1 MVLKKK
7 VTAAVLA
14 GVLATAAVVPMGLT
28 ASAASQGDVTV
39 NYVAGGGLIPDDGD
53 GTYYV
58 TIPSSINF
66 TAQGETKTMDV
77 SLQPIPGATLS
88 STLRVEVKVYSKNN
102 YKLTSGTANTTQG
115 TYELK
120 YHLTDAAQGTK
131 LANNA
136 TGTTE
141 KDKAKWLIANQK
153 LSKTNPTFKGQAQL
167 TTAPNDNVAA
177 GTTYSD
183 TLTYFV
189 TETAK

>member
-1 MVLKKK
+1 MVLKRK
-7 VTAAVLA
+7 VTGIVLA
-14 GVLATAAVVPMGLT
+14 GVLAVAAVVPMGLT

-39 NYVAGGGLIPDDGD
+39 NYVTGGGLIPDDGD

-66 TAQGETKTMDV
+66 TAQDETKAMDV
-77 SLQPIPGATLS
+77 SLKPIPSATLS

-102 YKLTSGTANTTQG
+102 YKLTSTTANTTQG

-141 KDKAKWLIANQK
+141 KEKAKWLIANQK
-153 LSKTNPTFKGQAQL
+153 LSKTNPTFKGQAKL
-167 TTAPNDNVAA
+167 TVAPNDAVPA